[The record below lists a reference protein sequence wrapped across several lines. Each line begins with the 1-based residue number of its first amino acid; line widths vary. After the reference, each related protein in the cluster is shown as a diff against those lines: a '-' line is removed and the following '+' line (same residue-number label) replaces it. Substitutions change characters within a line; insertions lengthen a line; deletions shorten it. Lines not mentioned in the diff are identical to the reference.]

1 MPRPK
6 PPAPLVPRYV
16 RMSDRHWLIFKELG
30 GAEWLRAELEKKA
43 KMPKKYYDVFLKTG
57 GPNAIREQT
66 PPIQERV

>member
-1 MPRPK
+1 
-6 PPAPLVPRYV
+6 
-16 RMSDRHWLIFKELG
+16 MSDRHWLIFKELG

-66 PPIQERV
+66 PTI